1 MKKAALSQMPM
12 RGAASAF
19 AAMPMRASVSMNNW
33 YGLSCSS
40 QQLTGPSTSMKSFSV
55 LSSKAGAM
63 YSMAPLAG
71 RMAPTMRSLAC
82 HLVPVK

>member
-1 MKKAALSQMPM
+1 MPM
-12 RGAASAF
+12 RL
-19 AAMPMRASVSMNNW
+19 SVSTNSW
-33 YGLSCSS
+33 YGLSCSCHV
-40 QQLTGPSTSMKSFSV
+40 LTLPSTTMKSFSV

-63 YSMAPLAG
+63 YSTAPLAG